1 MVRFVFVSKRAFLSL
16 GRNAVPADLRSL
28 KRGENSSFEN
38 LFEKL
43 LTKDAFVISC
53 PKSELFTH
61 LVFKNAFLDH
71 LLFKAY
77 FKGLET

>member
-1 MVRFVFVSKRAFLSL
+1 
-16 GRNAVPADLRSL
+16 LRSL